1 MPRVPRAHARGF
13 ASVVV
18 MTPFPSARTAC
29 GRRPLA
35 ARWFTAPLIALAL
48 LGTGAGSSH
57 AAPSDDTEQSQYVQ
71 NEDEPA
77 FTDPSARGDELPP
90 YDARDAQQAV
100 DDMVMDERE
109 DADGQ
114 HCPPQRDED
123 GQVEWDRWGPHRDAA
138 YPATGGDDGSGA
150 DSGADSGAGS
160 GSGSADDEPDI
171 VG

>member
-18 MTPFPSARTAC
+18 MTPYPSARTAC
-29 GRRPLA
+29 RRRPLA
-35 ARWFTAPLIALAL
+35 ARWFTAPLVALAL

-57 AAPSDDTEQSQYVQ
+57 AAPSDDAEQSQYVQ
-71 NEDEPA
+71 AGDEPA
-77 FTDPSARGDELPP
+77 LADPSARGDELPP

-109 DADGQ
+109 DTEGQ
-114 HCPPQRDED
+114 HCPPQHDDE
-123 GQVEWDRWGPHRDAA
+123 GQGEWDRWGPHRDAA
-138 YPATGGDDGSGA
+138 YPARGGDDGS
-150 DSGADSGAGS
+150 DSGTD
-160 GSGSADDEPDI
+160 SGSADDEPDI